1 MTWKPGIEC
10 SVYALPQSTQP
21 KEKTMKG
28 LVIKNTGSWVT
39 VRLEDSSTVNCKMR
53 GVLRLKGLRCTNPV
67 AVGDIVQVEDKGG
80 DAPVV
85 GAIEPRKNYIIRRAS
100 NLSTECQIIAANL
113 DQAVLV
119 ATLTNPE
126 TSTTFIDR
134 FLATAE
140 AYQVPAVLAFNK
152 IDLLTTDALRLQQQ
166 ELKAL
171 YESIGYPVIT
181 MSAATGEGADE
192 MRNLLADKI
201 SLLSGNS
208 GVGKSSI
215 INLLVPD
222 AQVRVGDV
230 SHTHHKGMHTTTFS
244 ELLDL
249 PSGGAIIDT
258 PGVKAFGTI
267 DFERAEVAH
276 YFPEIF
282 KISADCRFNNCTH
295 THEPGCAV
303 LQAVENG
310 DIAHS
315 RFMSYLS
322 ILDEDPNNKY
332 RKPF

>member
-1 MTWKPGIEC
+1 
-10 SVYALPQSTQP
+10 
-21 KEKTMKG
+21 MKG

-39 VRLEDSSTVNCKMR
+39 VRLEDGSGVVNCKMR

-100 NLSTECQIIAANL
+100 NLSKEFQIIAANL

-119 ATLTNPE
+119 ATLFNPE

-152 IDLLTTDALRLQQQ
+152 FDLLVTEESREYLN
-166 ELKAL
+166 EMKAM
-171 YESIGYPVIT
+171 YERIGYPVIT
-181 MSAATGEGADE
+181 MSAATGEGADQL
-192 MRNLLADKI
+192 RDLLKGKM

-222 AQVRVGDV
+222 ANVRVGDV

-249 PSGGAIIDT
+249 PGGGAIIDT

-282 KISADCRFNNCTH
+282 KISAECRFNNCTH

-303 LQAVENG
+303 LAAVEQG
-310 DIAHS
+310 EIAYS
-315 RFMSYLS
+315 RFVSYLS

>member
-1 MTWKPGIEC
+1 
-10 SVYALPQSTQP
+10 
-21 KEKTMKG
+21 MKG

-39 VRLEDSSTVNCKMR
+39 VRLDDGTTVNCKMR
-53 GVLRLKGLRCTNPV
+53 GVLRLKGMRCTNPV

-100 NLSTECQIIAANL
+100 NLSKEFQIIAANL

-119 ATLTNPE
+119 ATLTNPV

-152 IDLLTTDALRLQQQ
+152 VDLLDTDEWRQQLDG
-166 ELKAL
+166 LKSL

-181 MSAATGEGADE
+181 MSAATGEGAEALRTQLSDR
-192 MRNLLADKI
+192 M

-215 INLLVPD
+215 INLLVPE
-222 AQVRVGDV
+222 AHVRVGDV
-230 SHTHHKGMHTTTFS
+230 SQTHHKGMHTTTFS

-249 PSGGAIIDT
+249 PGGGAIIDT

-282 KISADCRFNNCTH
+282 RISDGCRFNNCTH

-303 LQAVENG
+303 LDAVEQG
-310 DIAHS
+310 AIAHS
-315 RFMSYLS
+315 RFVSYLS

>member
-1 MTWKPGIEC
+1 
-10 SVYALPQSTQP
+10 
-21 KEKTMKG
+21 MKG
-28 LVIKNTGSWVT
+28 LVIKNTGRWVT
-39 VRLEDSSTVNCKMR
+39 VRLEDGSTVNCKMR

-100 NLSTECQIIAANL
+100 NLSKEFQIIASNL

-192 MRNLLADKI
+192 LRALLADKI

-215 INLLVPD
+215 
-222 AQVRVGDV
+222 
-230 SHTHHKGMHTTTFS
+230 KGMHTTTFS

-303 LQAVENG
+303 LEAVENG
-310 DIAHS
+310 VIAPS
-315 RFMSYLS
+315 RFSSYLS

>member
-1 MTWKPGIEC
+1 M
-10 SVYALPQSTQP
+10 
-21 KEKTMKG
+21 
-28 LVIKNTGSWVT
+28 
-39 VRLEDSSTVNCKMR
+39 RLDDGNTVNCKMR

-67 AVGDIVQVEDKGG
+67 AVGDRVQVEDKGG

-85 GAIEPRKNYIIRRAS
+85 GDIEPRRNYIIRRSS
-100 NLSTECQIIAANL
+100 NLSKEFQIIAANL

-152 IDLLTTDALRLQQQ
+152 IDLLDTDEWRSRLDELRTM
-166 ELKAL
+166 
-171 YESIGYPVIT
+171 YENIGYPVIT
-181 MSAATGEGADE
+181 MSAATGEGADAL
-192 MRNLLADKI
+192 RAQLAGKM

-222 AQVRVGDV
+222 AHVRVGDV

-249 PSGGAIIDT
+249 PGGGAIIDT

-282 KISADCRFNNCTH
+282 RISDNCRFNNCTH

-303 LQAVENG
+303 LEAVEQG
-310 DIAHS
+310 KIAPS
-315 RFMSYLS
+315 RFTSYLS
-322 ILDEDPNNKY
+322 ILEEDPNNKY

>member
-1 MTWKPGIEC
+1 
-10 SVYALPQSTQP
+10 
-21 KEKTMKG
+21 MKG

-39 VRLEDSSTVNCKMR
+39 VRLEDGSTVNCKMR

-67 AVGDIVQVEDKGG
+67 AVGDIVQVEDKGS

-100 NLSTECQIIAANL
+100 NLSKEFQIIASNL

-166 ELKAL
+166 EVKAL

-192 MRNLLADKI
+192 LRALLADKI

-303 LQAVENG
+303 LEAVENG

>member
-1 MTWKPGIEC
+1 
-10 SVYALPQSTQP
+10 
-21 KEKTMKG
+21 MKG

-39 VRLEDSSTVNCKMR
+39 VRLDDGNTVNCKMR

-67 AVGDIVQVEDKGG
+67 AVGDRVQVEDKGG

-85 GAIEPRKNYIIRRAS
+85 GEIEPRRNYIIRRAS
-100 NLSTECQIIAANL
+100 NLSKEFQIIAANL

-140 AYQVPAVLAFNK
+140 AYQVPAVLVFNK
-152 IDLLTTDALRLQQQ
+152 IDLLDTDEWHKRLD

-171 YESIGYPVIT
+171 YESIGYPVVT
-181 MSAATGEGADE
+181 MSAATGGGADAL
-192 MRNLLADKI
+192 RTQLAGKM

-222 AQVRVGDV
+222 AHVRVGDV

-249 PSGGAIIDT
+249 PDGGAIIDT

-282 KISADCRFNNCTH
+282 KISDDCRFNNCTH

-303 LQAVENG
+303 LAAVEQG
-310 DIAHS
+310 LIAPS
-315 RFMSYLS
+315 RFTSYLS

>member
-1 MTWKPGIEC
+1 
-10 SVYALPQSTQP
+10 
-21 KEKTMKG
+21 MKG

-39 VRLEDSSTVNCKMR
+39 VRLEDGSTVNCKMR

-100 NLSTECQIIAANL
+100 NLSKEFQIIASNL

-192 MRNLLADKI
+192 LRALLADKI

-222 AQVRVGDV
+222 AQVRVGNV

-303 LQAVENG
+303 LEAVENG

>member
-1 MTWKPGIEC
+1 
-10 SVYALPQSTQP
+10 
-21 KEKTMKG
+21 MKG

-39 VRLEDSSTVNCKMR
+39 VRLDDGNTVNCKMR
-53 GVLRLKGLRCTNPV
+53 GVLRLKGMRCTNPV
-67 AVGDIVQVEDKGG
+67 AVGDMVQVEDKGG

-100 NLSTECQIIAANL
+100 NLSKEFQIIASNL

-119 ATLTNPE
+119 VTLTNPV

-152 IDLLTTDALRLQQQ
+152 IDLLNTD
-166 ELKAL
+166 ELKQQLEELRAL
-171 YESIGYPVIT
+171 YISIGYPVVT
-181 MSAATGEGADE
+181 MSAATGEGAE
-192 MRNLLADKI
+192 HLREILSGKM

-215 INLLVPD
+215 INLLIPE
-222 AQVRVGDV
+222 ANVRVGDV
-230 SHTHHKGMHTTTFS
+230 SQTHHKGMHTTTFS

-249 PSGGAIIDT
+249 PDGGAIIDT

-267 DFERAEVAH
+267 DFERAQVAH

-282 KISADCRFNNCTH
+282 NISSGCRFNNCTH

-303 LQAVENG
+303 LEAVEKG
-310 DIAHS
+310 EIAYS
-315 RFMSYLS
+315 RFVSYMS

-332 RKPF
+332 RKPY

>member
-1 MTWKPGIEC
+1 MT
-10 SVYALPQSTQP
+10 
-21 KEKTMKG
+21 G

-39 VRLEDSSTVNCKMR
+39 VRLDDGETVNCRMR

-67 AVGDIVQVEDKGG
+67 AVGDVVDIEEHSG
-80 DAPVV
+80 DSPVV
-85 GAIEPRKNYIIRRAS
+85 ADIQPRKNYIIRRAS
-100 NLSTECQIIAANL
+100 NLSKEFQIIAANL

-119 ATLTNPE
+119 ATIFNPE

-140 AYQVPAVLAFNK
+140 AYQVPAVLVFNK
-152 IDLLTTDALRLQQQ
+152 IDLLITEESRQYLD
-166 ELKAL
+166 ELKVM
-171 YESIGYPVIT
+171 YENIGYRVIT
-181 MSAATGEGADE
+181 MSATTGENADALRA
-192 MRNLLADKI
+192 MLAGKV

-215 INLLVPD
+215 INLLVPE
-222 AQVRVGDV
+222 AHVRVGDV

-249 PSGGAIIDT
+249 HGGGAIIDT

-282 KISADCRFNNCTH
+282 RISDNCRFNNCTH

-303 LQAVENG
+303 LQAVESG
-310 DIAHS
+310 EIAYS

-322 ILDEDPNNKY
+322 ILDEDPDNKY

>member
-1 MTWKPGIEC
+1 
-10 SVYALPQSTQP
+10 
-21 KEKTMKG
+21 MKG

-39 VRLEDSSTVNCKMR
+39 VRLDDGNTVNCKMR

-67 AVGDIVQVEDKGG
+67 AVGDRVQVEDKGG

-85 GAIEPRKNYIIRRAS
+85 GEIEPRRNYIIRRAS
-100 NLSTECQIIAANL
+100 NLSKEFQIIAANL

-140 AYQVPAVLAFNK
+140 AYQVPAVLVFNK
-152 IDLLTTDALRLQQQ
+152 IDLLDTDEWHKWLD

-171 YESIGYPVIT
+171 YESIGYPVVT
-181 MSAATGEGADE
+181 MSAATGEGADAL
-192 MRNLLADKI
+192 RAQLAGKM

-222 AQVRVGDV
+222 AHVRVGDV

-249 PSGGAIIDT
+249 PDGGAIIDT

-282 KISADCRFNNCTH
+282 KISDDCRFNNCTH

-303 LQAVENG
+303 LAAVEQG
-310 DIAHS
+310 LIAPS
-315 RFMSYLS
+315 RFTSYLS

>member
-1 MTWKPGIEC
+1 
-10 SVYALPQSTQP
+10 
-21 KEKTMKG
+21 MKG

-39 VRLEDSSTVNCKMR
+39 VRLDDGNTVNCKMR

-67 AVGDIVQVEDKGG
+67 AVGDIVQVEDKGD

-100 NLSTECQIIAANL
+100 NLSKEFQIIASNL

-152 IDLLTTDALRLQQQ
+152 IDLLDSVEWRQQLD

-171 YESIGYPVIT
+171 YERIGYPVIT
-181 MSAATGEGADE
+181 MSAATGEGTDALRE
-192 MRNLLADKI
+192 QLAGKM

-222 AQVRVGDV
+222 AHVRVGDV
-230 SHTHHKGMHTTTFS
+230 SQTHHKGMHTTTFS

-249 PSGGAIIDT
+249 PGGGAIIDT

-267 DFERAEVAH
+267 DFERAQVAH

-282 KISADCRFNNCTH
+282 RISADCRFNNCTH

-303 LQAVENG
+303 LTAVEQG
-310 DIAHS
+310 EIAPS
-315 RFMSYLS
+315 RYQSYLS

>member
-1 MTWKPGIEC
+1 
-10 SVYALPQSTQP
+10 
-21 KEKTMKG
+21 MKG

-39 VRLEDSSTVNCKMR
+39 VRLEDGSAVNCKMR
-53 GVLRLKGLRCTNPV
+53 GVLRLKGMRCTNPV
-67 AVGDIVQVEDKGG
+67 AVGDLVQVEDKGG
-80 DAPVV
+80 ESPVV
-85 GAIEPRKNYIIRRAS
+85 GAIEPRKNYIIRRSS
-100 NLSTECQIIAANL
+100 NLSKEFQIIAANL

-119 ATLTNPE
+119 ATILHPE

-152 IDLLTTDALRLQQQ
+152 IDLLITKESREYLA
-166 ELKAL
+166 EMKAM
-171 YESIGYPVIT
+171 YESIGYPVVT
-181 MSAATGEGADE
+181 MSATTGEGTDSLRE
-192 MRNLLADKI
+192 LLAGKM

-215 INLLVPD
+215 INLMVPE
-222 AQVRVGDV
+222 AHVRVGDV

-249 PSGGAIIDT
+249 PGGGAIIDT

-282 KISADCRFNNCTH
+282 KISSDCRFNNCTH

-303 LQAVENG
+303 LAAVETG
-310 DIAHS
+310 EIS
-315 RFMSYLS
+315 PTRFTSYLS

>member
-1 MTWKPGIEC
+1 
-10 SVYALPQSTQP
+10 
-21 KEKTMKG
+21 MKG

-39 VRLEDSSTVNCKMR
+39 VRLDDGNTVNCKMR
-53 GVLRLKGLRCTNPV
+53 GIFRLKGMRCTNPV
-67 AVGDIVQVEDKGG
+67 AVGDLVQVEEKGG

-85 GAIEPRKNYIIRRAS
+85 GAIEPRKNYIIRRSS
-100 NLSTECQIIAANL
+100 NLSKEFQIIAANL

-152 IDLLTTDALRLQQQ
+152 VDLLVDNGLSELL
-166 ELKAL
+166 EKLKAL
-171 YESIGYPVIT
+171 YQSIGYPVVT

-192 MRNLLADKI
+192 LRSILAGKM

-215 INLLVPD
+215 INLMIPG
-222 AQVRVGDV
+222 AHVRVGDV
-230 SHTHHKGMHTTTFS
+230 SQTHHKGMHTTTFS

-249 PSGGAIIDT
+249 PGGGAIIDT

-267 DFERAEVAH
+267 DFERAQVAH

-282 KISADCRFNNCTH
+282 RISDNCRFNNCTH

-303 LQAVENG
+303 LTAVEQG
-310 DIAHS
+310 DIAPS
-315 RFMSYLS
+315 RYQSYLS
-322 ILDEDPNNKY
+322 ILEEDPNNKY
-332 RKPF
+332 RKPY

>member
-1 MTWKPGIEC
+1 
-10 SVYALPQSTQP
+10 
-21 KEKTMKG
+21 MKG

-39 VRLEDSSTVNCKMR
+39 VRLEDGSTVNSKMR

-100 NLSTECQIIAANL
+100 NLSKEFQIIASNL

-152 IDLLTTDALRLQQQ
+152 IDLLNTDALRLQQQ

-181 MSAATGEGADE
+181 MSAATGDGADE
-192 MRNLLADKI
+192 LRTLLADKI

-303 LQAVENG
+303 LEAVENG
-310 DIAHS
+310 VIAPS
-315 RFMSYLS
+315 RFSSYLS

>member
-1 MTWKPGIEC
+1 
-10 SVYALPQSTQP
+10 
-21 KEKTMKG
+21 MKG

-39 VRLEDSSTVNCKMR
+39 VRLDDGNTVNCKMR
-53 GVLRLKGLRCTNPV
+53 GVLRLKDLRCTNPV

-100 NLSTECQIIAANL
+100 NLSKEFQIIAANL

-152 IDLLTTDALRLQQQ
+152 VDLLDTDEWQQQ
-166 ELKAL
+166 LEDLKAL
-171 YESIGYPVIT
+171 YERIGYSVIV
-181 MSAATGEGADE
+181 MSAATGEGTDALRE
-192 MRNLLADKI
+192 QLAGKM

-222 AQVRVGDV
+222 AHVRVGDV
-230 SHTHHKGMHTTTFS
+230 SQTHHKGMHTTTFS

-249 PSGGAIIDT
+249 PDGGAIIDT

-267 DFERAEVAH
+267 DFERAQVAH

-282 KISADCRFNNCTH
+282 RISADCRFSNCTH

-303 LQAVENG
+303 LTAVEQG
-310 DIAHS
+310 EIAPS
-315 RFMSYLS
+315 RYQSYLS

>member
-1 MTWKPGIEC
+1 
-10 SVYALPQSTQP
+10 
-21 KEKTMKG
+21 MKG

-39 VRLEDSSTVNCKMR
+39 VRLDDGNTVNCKMR

-67 AVGDIVQVEDKGG
+67 AVGDRVQVEDKGG

-85 GAIEPRKNYIIRRAS
+85 GEIEPRRNYIIRRAS
-100 NLSTECQIIAANL
+100 NLSKEFQIIAANL

-140 AYQVPAVLAFNK
+140 AYQVPAVLVFNK
-152 IDLLTTDALRLQQQ
+152 IDLLDTDEWRKRLD

-171 YESIGYPVIT
+171 YESIGYPVVT
-181 MSAATGEGADE
+181 MSAATGEGADAL
-192 MRNLLADKI
+192 RAQLAGKM

-222 AQVRVGDV
+222 AHVRVGDV

-249 PSGGAIIDT
+249 PDGGAIIDT

-282 KISADCRFNNCTH
+282 KISDDCRFNNCTH

-303 LQAVENG
+303 LAAVEQG
-310 DIAHS
+310 LIAPS
-315 RFMSYLS
+315 RFTSYLS

>member
-1 MTWKPGIEC
+1 
-10 SVYALPQSTQP
+10 
-21 KEKTMKG
+21 MKG

-39 VRLEDSSTVNCKMR
+39 VRLENGNEEVNCKMR
-53 GVLRLKGLRCTNPV
+53 GVFRLKGLRCTNPV
-67 AVGDIVQVEDKGG
+67 AVGDIVQVEDRGG
-80 DAPVV
+80 DALVV
-85 GAIEPRKNYIIRRAS
+85 ASIEPRRNYIIRRAS
-100 NLSTECQIIAANL
+100 NLSKEFQIIAANL

-119 ATLTNPE
+119 VTLINPE

-140 AYQVPAVLAFNK
+140 AYQVPAMLAFNK
-152 IDLLTTDALRLQQQ
+152 IDLLNTPKLRKQLDD
-166 ELKAL
+166 LKTL
-171 YESIGYPVIT
+171 YEGIGYPVTIL
-181 MSAATGEGADE
+181 SAETGEGVE
-192 MRNLLADKI
+192 RLRERLSGKM

-230 SHTHHKGMHTTTFS
+230 SQAHHKGMHTTTFS

-249 PSGGAIIDT
+249 PSGGSIIDT

-267 DFERAEVAH
+267 DFERSQVSH

-282 KISADCRFNNCTH
+282 RISDDCRFNNCTH

-303 LQAVENG
+303 LAAVERG
-310 DIAHS
+310 DIAPS
-315 RFMSYLS
+315 RFSSYLS

>member
-1 MTWKPGIEC
+1 
-10 SVYALPQSTQP
+10 
-21 KEKTMKG
+21 MKG

-39 VRLEDSSTVNCKMR
+39 VRLDDGNTVNCKMR

-67 AVGDIVQVEDKGG
+67 AVGDRVQVEDKGG

-85 GAIEPRKNYIIRRAS
+85 GEIEPRRNYIIRRAS
-100 NLSTECQIIAANL
+100 NLSKEFQIIAANL

-140 AYQVPAVLAFNK
+140 AYQVPAVLVFNK
-152 IDLLTTDALRLQQQ
+152 IDLLDTDEWHKRLD

-171 YESIGYPVIT
+171 YESIGYPVVT
-181 MSAATGEGADE
+181 MSAATGEGADAL
-192 MRNLLADKI
+192 RAQLAGKM

-222 AQVRVGDV
+222 AHVRVGDV

-249 PSGGAIIDT
+249 PDGGAIIDT

-282 KISADCRFNNCTH
+282 KISDDCRFNNCTH

-303 LQAVENG
+303 LAAVEQG
-310 DIAHS
+310 LIAPS
-315 RFMSYLS
+315 RFTSYLS

>member
-1 MTWKPGIEC
+1 
-10 SVYALPQSTQP
+10 
-21 KEKTMKG
+21 MKG

-39 VRLEDSSTVNCKMR
+39 VRLEDGSGIVNCKMR
-53 GVLRLKGLRCTNPV
+53 GVIRLKGLRCTNPV
-67 AVGDIVQVEDKGG
+67 AVGDIVQVEDKKG

-85 GAIEPRKNYIIRRAS
+85 AAIEPRKNYIIRRSS
-100 NLSTECQIIAANL
+100 NLSKEFQIIAANL
-113 DQAVLV
+113 DQAALV
-119 ATLTNPE
+119 VTLTNPV
-126 TSTTFIDR
+126 TSTTFVDR

-140 AYQVPAVLAFNK
+140 AYQVPAMLVFNK
-152 IDLLTTDALRLQQQ
+152 VDLHDTDELRG
-166 ELKAL
+166 ELLYLKDL
-171 YESIGYPVIT
+171 YEHIGYPVVA
-181 MSAATGEGADE
+181 MSAATGERVDDLRQHLSGK
-192 MRNLLADKI
+192 M

-222 AQVRVGDV
+222 ANVRVGDV
-230 SHTHHKGMHTTTFS
+230 SQTHHKGMHTTTFS

-249 PSGGAIIDT
+249 PGGGAIIDT

-267 DFERAEVAH
+267 DFERAQVAH

-282 KISADCRFNNCTH
+282 RISDDCRFNNCTH

-303 LQAVENG
+303 LDAVERG
-310 DIAHS
+310 DIAPS
-315 RFMSYLS
+315 RFTSYLS

>member
-1 MTWKPGIEC
+1 
-10 SVYALPQSTQP
+10 
-21 KEKTMKG
+21 MKG

-39 VRLEDSSTVNCKMR
+39 VRLDDGTTVNCKMR

-85 GAIEPRKNYIIRRAS
+85 GAIEPRRNYIIRRAS
-100 NLSTECQIIAANL
+100 NLSKEFQIIAANL

-126 TSTTFIDR
+126 TSMTFIDR

-152 IDLLTTDALRLQQQ
+152 IDLLDTDEWRGQLDA
-166 ELKAL
+166 LKAL
-171 YESIGYPVIT
+171 YESIGYPVVT
-181 MSAATGEGADE
+181 MSAATGEGADTL
-192 MRNLLADKI
+192 RNQLAGKM

-222 AQVRVGDV
+222 AHVKVGDV
-230 SHTHHKGMHTTTFS
+230 SQTHHKGMHTTTFS

-249 PSGGAIIDT
+249 PGGGAIIDT

-282 KISADCRFNNCTH
+282 RISDNCRFNNCTH

-303 LQAVENG
+303 LDAVERG
-310 DIAHS
+310 DIAMS
-315 RFMSYLS
+315 RFTSYLS

>member
-1 MTWKPGIEC
+1 
-10 SVYALPQSTQP
+10 
-21 KEKTMKG
+21 MKG

-39 VRLEDSSTVNCKMR
+39 VRLDDGNTVNCKMR
-53 GVLRLKGLRCTNPV
+53 GVFRLKGLRCTNPV

-85 GAIEPRKNYIIRRAS
+85 GAVEPRKNYIIRRAS
-100 NLSTECQIIAANL
+100 NLSKEFQIIAANL

-119 ATLTNPE
+119 VTLTNPV
-126 TSTTFIDR
+126 TSTIFIDR

-152 IDLLTTDALRLQQQ
+152 VDLLTTDELRQQLE

-171 YESIGYPVIT
+171 YEGIGYPVIT
-181 MSAATGEGADE
+181 MSAATGDGADSLRE
-192 MRNLLADKI
+192 LLTGKM

-215 INLLVPD
+215 INLMVPD
-222 AQVRVGDV
+222 AHVRVGDV
-230 SHTHHKGMHTTTFS
+230 SQAHHKGMHTTTFS

-249 PSGGAIIDT
+249 PGGGAIIDT

-267 DFERAEVAH
+267 DFERAQVAH

-282 KISADCRFNNCTH
+282 NASSECRFNNCTH

-303 LQAVENG
+303 LDAVERG
-310 DIAHS
+310 DISSS
-315 RFMSYLS
+315 RYASYMS
-322 ILDEDPNNKY
+322 ILEEDPNNKY

>member
-1 MTWKPGIEC
+1 
-10 SVYALPQSTQP
+10 
-21 KEKTMKG
+21 MKG

-39 VRLEDSSTVNCKMR
+39 VRLDDGNTVNCKMR

-67 AVGDIVQVEDKGG
+67 AVGDRVQVEDKGG

-85 GAIEPRKNYIIRRAS
+85 GDIEPRRNYIIRRSS
-100 NLSTECQIIAANL
+100 NLSKEFQIIAANL

-152 IDLLTTDALRLQQQ
+152 IDLLDTDEWRSRLDELRTM
-166 ELKAL
+166 
-171 YESIGYPVIT
+171 YENIGYPVIT
-181 MSAATGEGADE
+181 MSAATGEGADAL
-192 MRNLLADKI
+192 RAQLAGKM

-222 AQVRVGDV
+222 AHVRVGDV

-249 PSGGAIIDT
+249 PGGGAIIDT

-282 KISADCRFNNCTH
+282 RISDNCRFNNCTH

-303 LQAVENG
+303 LEAVEQG
-310 DIAHS
+310 KIAPS
-315 RFMSYLS
+315 RFTSYLS
-322 ILDEDPNNKY
+322 ILEEDPNNKY

>member
-1 MTWKPGIEC
+1 
-10 SVYALPQSTQP
+10 
-21 KEKTMKG
+21 MKG

-39 VRLEDSSTVNCKMR
+39 VRLDDGTTVNCKMR
-53 GVLRLKGLRCTNPV
+53 GVFRLKDLRCTNPV

-100 NLSTECQIIAANL
+100 NLSKEFQIIAANL

-119 ATLTNPE
+119 VTLTNPV

-140 AYQVPAVLAFNK
+140 AYQVPAVIAFNK
-152 IDLLTTDALRLQQQ
+152 IDLLTTDNLRQQLD

-181 MSAATGEGADE
+181 MSVVTGEGTDS
-192 MRNLLADKI
+192 MREQLSGKT

-215 INLLVPD
+215 INLLIPD
-222 AQVRVGDV
+222 ADVRVGDV

-249 PSGGAIIDT
+249 PDGGAIIDT

-267 DFERAEVAH
+267 DFERAQVAH

-282 KISADCRFNNCTH
+282 KVSADCRFNNCTH

-303 LQAVENG
+303 LSVIEEG
-310 DIAHS
+310 GIALS
-315 RFMSYLS
+315 RYQSYLS
-322 ILDEDPNNKY
+322 ILEEDPNDKY

>member
-1 MTWKPGIEC
+1 
-10 SVYALPQSTQP
+10 
-21 KEKTMKG
+21 MKG

-39 VRLEDSSTVNCKMR
+39 VRLEDGCTVNCKMR
-53 GVLRLKGLRCTNPV
+53 GVLRLKGMRCTNPV
-67 AVGDIVQVEDKGG
+67 AVGDIVQVQEKSS

-85 GAIEPRKNYIIRRAS
+85 GAIEPRKNYIIRRSS
-100 NLSTECQIIAANL
+100 NLSKEFQIIAANL

-152 IDLLTTDALRLQQQ
+152 VDLLTTDALRTQQD

-171 YESIGYPVIT
+171 YESIGYSVVT
-181 MSAATGEGADE
+181 MSAATGDGADE
-192 MRNLLADKI
+192 LRHLLAGKI

-215 INLLVPD
+215 INLLVPE
-222 AQVRVGDV
+222 AHVRVGDV

-249 PSGGAIIDT
+249 PGGGAIIDT

-267 DFERAEVAH
+267 DFERSEVAH

-282 KISADCRFNNCTH
+282 RISDDCRFNNCTH

-303 LQAVENG
+303 LDAVERG
-310 DIAHS
+310 DIAYS

>member
-1 MTWKPGIEC
+1 M
-10 SVYALPQSTQP
+10 
-21 KEKTMKG
+21 
-28 LVIKNTGSWVT
+28 T
-39 VRLEDSSTVNCKMR
+39 VRLDDGNTVNCKMR

-67 AVGDIVQVEDKGG
+67 AVGDRVQVEDKGG

-85 GAIEPRKNYIIRRAS
+85 GDIEPRRNYIIRRAS
-100 NLSTECQIIAANL
+100 NLSKEFQIIAANL

-140 AYQVPAVLAFNK
+140 AYQVPAVLVFNK
-152 IDLLTTDALRLQQQ
+152 IDLLDTDEWRNKLE

-171 YESIGYPVIT
+171 YESIGYPVVA
-181 MSAATGEGADE
+181 MSAATGEGADAL
-192 MRNLLADKI
+192 RAQLAGKM

-222 AQVRVGDV
+222 AHVRVGDV

-249 PSGGAIIDT
+249 PDGGAIIDT

-282 KISADCRFNNCTH
+282 KISDDCRFNNCTH

-303 LQAVENG
+303 LEAVEQG
-310 DIAHS
+310 TIAPS
-315 RFMSYLS
+315 RFTSYLS

>member
-1 MTWKPGIEC
+1 
-10 SVYALPQSTQP
+10 
-21 KEKTMKG
+21 MKG

-39 VRLEDSSTVNCKMR
+39 VRLDDGSTVNCKMR
-53 GVLRLKGLRCTNPV
+53 GVLRLKGMRCTNPV

-85 GAIEPRKNYIIRRAS
+85 GAIEPRRNYIIRRAS
-100 NLSTECQIIAANL
+100 NLSKEFQIIAANL

-119 ATLTNPE
+119 VTLTNPV

-140 AYQVPAVLAFNK
+140 AYNVPAVLAFNK
-152 IDLLTTDALRLQQQ
+152 VDLITTDELQQQ
-166 ELKAL
+166 LDELLAL
-171 YESIGYPVIT
+171 YQEIGYPVIA
-181 MSAATGEGADE
+181 MSATTGAGADDL
-192 MRNLLADKI
+192 RQLLSGKM

-222 AQVRVGDV
+222 AHVRVGDV

-249 PSGGAIIDT
+249 PGGGAIIDT

-267 DFERAEVAH
+267 DFEKAEVAH

-282 KISADCRFNNCTH
+282 KISDGCRFNNCTH

-303 LQAVENG
+303 LDAVERG
-310 DIAHS
+310 DIAYS
-315 RFMSYLS
+315 RFVSYLS

>member
-1 MTWKPGIEC
+1 
-10 SVYALPQSTQP
+10 
-21 KEKTMKG
+21 MKG

-39 VRLEDSSTVNCKMR
+39 VRLDDGNTVNCKMR
-53 GVLRLKGLRCTNPV
+53 GVFRLKGLRCTNPV

-85 GAIEPRKNYIIRRAS
+85 GAVEPRKNYIIRRAS
-100 NLSTECQIIAANL
+100 NLSKEFQIIAANL

-119 ATLTNPE
+119 VTLTNPV
-126 TSTTFIDR
+126 TSTIFIDR

-152 IDLLTTDALRLQQQ
+152 VDLLTTDELRQQLE

-171 YESIGYPVIT
+171 YEGIGYPVIT
-181 MSAATGEGADE
+181 MSAATGDGADSLWE
-192 MRNLLADKI
+192 LLTGKM

-215 INLLVPD
+215 INLMVPD
-222 AQVRVGDV
+222 AHVRVGDV
-230 SHTHHKGMHTTTFS
+230 SQAHHKGMHTTTFS

-249 PSGGAIIDT
+249 PGGGAIIDT

-267 DFERAEVAH
+267 DFERAQVAH

-282 KISADCRFNNCTH
+282 NASSECRFNNCTH

-303 LQAVENG
+303 LDAVERG
-310 DIAHS
+310 DISSS
-315 RFMSYLS
+315 RYASYMS
-322 ILDEDPNNKY
+322 ILEEDPNNKY

>member
-1 MTWKPGIEC
+1 
-10 SVYALPQSTQP
+10 
-21 KEKTMKG
+21 MKG

-39 VRLEDSSTVNCKMR
+39 VRLDDGNIVNCKMR

-85 GAIEPRKNYIIRRAS
+85 GAIEPRKNYIIRRSS
-100 NLSTECQIIAANL
+100 NLSKEFQIIAANL
-113 DQAVLV
+113 DLAVLV
-119 ATLTNPE
+119 ATIVHPE

-140 AYQVPAVLAFNK
+140 AYQVPAALVFNK
-152 IDLLTTDALRLQQQ
+152 VDLLITDESRQYLEELRQM
-166 ELKAL
+166 
-171 YESIGYPVIT
+171 YEAIGYSVIT
-181 MSAATGEGADE
+181 MSAATGEGADSL
-192 MRNLLADKI
+192 RGLLAGKM

-222 AQVRVGDV
+222 AHVKVGDV
-230 SHTHHKGMHTTTFS
+230 SSAHHKGMHTTTFS

-249 PSGGAIIDT
+249 PDGGAIIDT

-267 DFERAEVAH
+267 DFERAQVAH

-282 KISADCRFNNCTH
+282 RISDNCRFNNCTH

-303 LQAVENG
+303 LDAVERG
-310 DIAHS
+310 EIAPS
-315 RFMSYLS
+315 RFASYLS

>member
-1 MTWKPGIEC
+1 
-10 SVYALPQSTQP
+10 
-21 KEKTMKG
+21 MKG

-39 VRLEDSSTVNCKMR
+39 VRLEDGSVVDCKMR
-53 GVLRLKGLRCTNPV
+53 GVLRLKGMRCTNPV
-67 AVGDIVQVEDKGG
+67 AVGDIVDVEDKGG

-85 GAIEPRKNYIIRRAS
+85 GAIEPRRNYIIRRSS
-100 NLSTECQIIAANL
+100 NLSKEFQIIASNL

-119 ATLTNPE
+119 VTLTNPE

-152 IDLLTTDALRLQQQ
+152 SDLLITAELQQQ
-166 ELKAL
+166 LQDLKRL
-171 YESIGYPVIT
+171 YERIGYPVIV
-181 MSAATGEGADE
+181 MSAETGDGTEAL
-192 MRNLLADKI
+192 RNQLSGKT

-222 AQVRVGDV
+222 AHVKVGDV

-249 PSGGAIIDT
+249 PGGGALIDT

-282 KISADCRFNNCTH
+282 RISDACRFNNCTH

-303 LQAVENG
+303 QEAVERG
-310 DIAHS
+310 EISIS
-315 RFMSYLS
+315 RYTSYLS

-332 RKPF
+332 RKGF

>member
-1 MTWKPGIEC
+1 M
-10 SVYALPQSTQP
+10 
-21 KEKTMKG
+21 
-28 LVIKNTGSWVT
+28 T
-39 VRLEDSSTVNCKMR
+39 VRLDDGNTVNCKMR

-67 AVGDIVQVEDKGG
+67 AVGDRVQVEDKGG

-85 GAIEPRKNYIIRRAS
+85 GDIEPRRNYIIRRSS
-100 NLSTECQIIAANL
+100 NLSKEFQIIAANL

-152 IDLLTTDALRLQQQ
+152 IDLLDTDEWRSRLDG
-166 ELKAL
+166 LKTL

-181 MSAATGEGADE
+181 MSAATGEGADAL
-192 MRNLLADKI
+192 RAQLAGKM

-222 AQVRVGDV
+222 AHVRVGDV

-249 PSGGAIIDT
+249 PGGGAIIDT

-282 KISADCRFNNCTH
+282 RISDNCRFNNCTH

-303 LQAVENG
+303 LEAVEQG
-310 DIAHS
+310 KIAPS
-315 RFMSYLS
+315 RFTSYLS
-322 ILDEDPNNKY
+322 ILEEDPNNKY